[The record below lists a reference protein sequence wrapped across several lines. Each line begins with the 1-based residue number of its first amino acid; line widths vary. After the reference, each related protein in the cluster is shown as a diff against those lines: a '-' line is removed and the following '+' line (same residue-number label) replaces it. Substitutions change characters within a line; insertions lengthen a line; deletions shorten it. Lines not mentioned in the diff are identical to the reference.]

1 MVVLI
6 LSGVEVGF
14 VYSGA
19 MVQYGAVEN
28 KGFQCVKEH
37 RRWIEIKKNNKIKMK
52 KKSHGMKEY
61 QYPFYD
67 SIVIN

>member
-1 MVVLI
+1 MIGKCARLLVIVLI

-37 RRWIEIKKNNKIKMK
+37 RRWIEIKK
-52 KKSHGMKEY
+52 
-61 QYPFYD
+61 
-67 SIVIN
+67 